1 MRRSSSR
8 DRARRQRRRV
18 STHAAESPGAMAPAI
33 VAIVG
38 RPNVGKSSLFN
49 RLLEERRA
57 VVEDEPGTTRDRLWA
72 ECLWQDRPIMLI
84 DTGGLEPDP
93 SSDLVGQ
100 VARQVGLA
108 IGDADLLLFVV
119 DGKDGLTAQDEAV
132 AQQVR
137 RAGKPALLVVNKVD
151 NLQRELAAGEFYAL
165 GLGEPVLISAYHG
178 LGIADMIERAL
189 EALPGA
195 AARAAGLRVEEGPAE
210 VEAVAEGPL
219 KVALVGRPNV
229 GKSLL
234 LNAILG
240 EERAIVSEVPGTTR
254 DAIDS
259 SFRWGEHDFLLIDTA
274 GLRRR
279 GQIEPGVERHSTQ
292 RTFAAI
298 ERADV
303 AVLLIDASEGL
314 TAQDAH
320 IAGYAWEADRGL
332 VIAANKGD
340 LLPVQARGD
349 PAFPGAIADQLPFA
363 AGAPVCLI
371 SAKDKWGIEG
381 VLQAAITVGAAFHGR
396 VSTAILNQTLR
407 EAFLATPPPHQQGR
421 PVRLYY
427 ATQVS
432 VAPPTFVLFANTS
445 EIHFSYRRYI
455 ENRLRA
461 AFGFAG
467 VPLRLVLRSRREESA
482 R

>member
-1 MRRSSSR
+1 MRRSSTR
-8 DRARRQRRRV
+8 DRARRQRRRGPP
-18 STHAAESPGAMAPAI
+18 HAAEAPGAMAPAT

-57 VVEDEPGTTRDRLWA
+57 VVEDEPGPTGARLWA

-132 AQQVR
+132 AQPVR

-189 EALPGA
+189 EALPRA
-195 AARAAGLRVEEGPAE
+195 AARG
-210 VEAVAEGPL
+210 
-219 KVALVGRPNV
+219 
-229 GKSLL
+229 
-234 LNAILG
+234 
-240 EERAIVSEVPGTTR
+240 
-254 DAIDS
+254 
-259 SFRWGEHDFLLIDTA
+259 A

-340 LLPVQARGD
+340 LLPVQDRGD
-349 PAFPGAIADQLPFA
+349 PAFPSAVAEQLPFA
-363 AGAPVCLI
+363 AGVPVCRI
-371 SAKDKWGIEG
+371 SAKDKWGIER
-381 VLQAAITVGAAFHGR
+381 VLQAAITVDAAFHGR
-396 VSTAILNQTLR
+396 ISTAILNQTLR

-427 ATQVS
+427 PTQAS

-445 EIHFSYRRYI
+445 E
-455 ENRLRA
+455 
-461 AFGFAG
+461 
-467 VPLRLVLRSRREESA
+467 
-482 R
+482 